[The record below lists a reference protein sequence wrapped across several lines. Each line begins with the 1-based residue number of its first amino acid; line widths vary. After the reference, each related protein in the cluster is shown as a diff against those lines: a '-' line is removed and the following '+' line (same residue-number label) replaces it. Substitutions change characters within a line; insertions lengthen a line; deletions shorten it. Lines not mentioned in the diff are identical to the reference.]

1 MGNMHRQRKTSACSY
16 SIHRG
21 WRSKW
26 LKCYMSVK
34 IHSKNEVLDSSEPVL
49 VDFSAVWCQPCKMLD
64 PIVKQLAGEWDGKV
78 KVVKID
84 ADENPNL
91 VMQFGVMGIPT
102 LLFFKGGE
110 IKERI
115 TGFCRKTNWSQGSPL
130 ISTDSILLAKS
141 TKDFRRVLSCLIISH
156 EQVQFG
162 KIHPGGKSMLRGAT
176 ETIRFFRK
184 TNTSVSSGSSSNSRL
199 HDNSC

>member
-1 MGNMHRQRKTSACSY
+1 MRSPQKAQRKRIFLKGLSGLPRHCPGASVWPGKDRLCK
-16 SIHRG
+16 
-21 WRSKW
+21 RSNIKIETKTLAVNSLNVRL
-26 LKCYMSVK
+26 LKPIASMPMEAQMTELLHVTEDTFK
-34 IHSKNEVLDSSEPVL
+34 TEVIDSTQPVL

-91 VMQFGVMGIPT
+91 VMQFGVMGIPS

-115 TGFCRKTNWSQGSPL
+115 TGFMPKDKLIARFSPH
-130 ISTDSILLAKS
+130 
-141 TKDFRRVLSCLIISH
+141 F
-156 EQVQFG
+156 
-162 KIHPGGKSMLRGAT
+162 
-176 ETIRFFRK
+176 
-184 TNTSVSSGSSSNSRL
+184 N
-199 HDNSC
+199 